1 VVIASPLTVTDSE
14 ILANNTGGF
23 LGLGALTLVGTAEL
37 HVMTSLGLPADLNVA
52 GVLTVDPSVVLQ
64 IPGTLTL
71 EPTGAIHNSGTIET
85 VAFGDLGGTYSG
97 TPPVVTGGG
106 APLAFL
112 IDGIE
117 LGGVATPSGRS
128 ASGGADSGRQVR
140 LFWTAPTDGPFLVEV
155 TSDFV
160 SWQTVTT
167 QSAAVGGRRY
177 RAIVPAP
184 GSNQSFYRVRRWGE
198 GR

>member
-1 VVIASPLTVTDSE
+1 
-14 ILANNTGGF
+14 
-23 LGLGALTLVGTAEL
+23 
-37 HVMTSLGLPADLNVA
+37 M
-52 GVLTVDPSVVLQ
+52 
-64 IPGTLTL
+64 
-71 EPTGAIHNSGTIET
+71 
-85 VAFGDLGGTYSG
+85 DLGGTYTG
-97 TPPVVTGGG
+97 TPPVITGAG
-106 APLAFL
+106 APMAFL

-128 ASGGADSGRQVR
+128 ASGGGDSGAQVR

-160 SWQTVTT
+160 NWQTLTT

-184 GSNQSFYRVRRWGE
+184 GSNQSFYRVRRWGV
-198 GR
+198 GP